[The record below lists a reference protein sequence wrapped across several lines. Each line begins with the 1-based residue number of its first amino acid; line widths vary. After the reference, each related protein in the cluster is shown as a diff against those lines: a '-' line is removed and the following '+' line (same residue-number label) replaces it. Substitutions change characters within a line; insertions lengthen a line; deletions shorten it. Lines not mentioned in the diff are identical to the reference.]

1 MHGTTGGGFDLPW
14 LDGYGSSYNFD
25 CGLFGTSVQPAANYA
40 TSVQG
45 KPKFADAN
53 AHDYRLRDNSPALAA
68 GSLAYV
74 TDRDLVDVT
83 GTKYA
88 FAATASSACIAG
100 CYDTT
105 VRSDDVTVFYIR

>member
-1 MHGTTGGGFDLPW
+1 MHGTTGGGADLAW
-14 LDGYGSSYNFD
+14 DTTTSSYNFD
-25 CGLFGTSVQPAANYA
+25 YGLFGTSTEPAANYA

-100 CYDTT
+100 CYATT